1 MSEYLIIILAS
12 FVFVYAL
19 ISKRLST
26 TIITG
31 TILFVTFG
39 LLVGPKGFDLMGANV
54 NVTPMKLLFEAT
66 LVVVLFNDAMAINT
80 KKWHKEAYIP
90 GRLLGIGLPLTIVF
104 GLAIALAMFTE
115 LAVWEAALIGAI
127 LAPTDAALG
136 QAVISN
142 PRVPQSI
149 RQGLNVESGL
159 NDGIVLPM
167 VMIFIAAAKETVG
180 SNPAFNALWFI
191 LETVFFSAL
200 IGIAVGW
207 IGARLTSSASRRDWM
222 SPIWRSIGV
231 LALAALAYGLS
242 DSFGG
247 SGFIS
252 AWVAGFTMG
261 AVIRDQFPDI
271 HEFPETVGQI
281 MTMFSFIAFGALILG
296 PSLGK
301 MTWEVVFYAILSLT
315 VIRMI
320 PVAISMFRSGLKRP
334 SVLYL
339 GWFGPR
345 GLASIIFALIIVEE
359 AALPGTPLIIL
370 IMATTVGLSVL
381 AHGVTSVWGANR
393 YADWYQ
399 GKADIHKEMEESRKV
414 PEIRLRRRAN
424 PFGHRA
430 EK

>member
-1 MSEYLIIILAS
+1 MSEYVIIALAA
-12 FVFVYAL
+12 FIIFYAL

-31 TILFVTFG
+31 TILFVAFG
-39 LLVGPKGFDLMGANV
+39 LLIGNKGFDLMGTST
-54 NVTPMKLLFEAT
+54 NVTPIKILFEAT
-66 LVVVLFNDAMAINT
+66 LVVVLFNDALAINT
-80 KKWHKEAYIP
+80 KKWRKEAYIP

-104 GLAIALAMFTE
+104 GFAIALALFTE
-115 LAVWEAALIGAI
+115 LDVWEAALVGAI

-159 NDGIVLPM
+159 NDGIVLPV
-167 VMIFIAAAKETVG
+167 VMLFIAGAEETVG
-180 SNPAFNALWFI
+180 SNPAFNSLWFI
-191 LETVFFSAL
+191 LETIFFSAL

-207 IGARLTSSASRRDWM
+207 VGARLTSIASRRDWM

-231 LALAALAYGLS
+231 LALAALAYALS

-261 AVIRDQFPDI
+261 LVIRDEFADI

-281 MTMFSFIAFGALILG
+281 LTMFSFIAFGALILG
-296 PSLGK
+296 PALGE
-301 MTWEVVFYAILSLT
+301 MTWEVVLYAILSLT
-315 VIRMI
+315 VVRMI
-320 PVAISMFRSGLKRP
+320 PVALAMFRSGLKWP

-345 GLASIIFALIIVEE
+345 GLASIIFALIIIEE
-359 AALPGTPLIIL
+359 AHLPGASLITL
-370 IMATTVGLSVL
+370 IMAITVGLSVL

-399 GKADIHKEMEESRKV
+399 GKADIHGEMEESRKV
-414 PEIRLRRRAN
+414 PEIRIRIRAN
-424 PFGHRA
+424 PFGHR
-430 EK
+430 EGK

>member
-1 MSEYLIIILAS
+1 MSEYVILALAA
-12 FVFVYAL
+12 FIIVYAL

-31 TILFVTFG
+31 TILFVAFG
-39 LLVGPKGFDLMGANV
+39 LLIGPKGIDLMGADRNL
-54 NVTPMKLLFEAT
+54 TPIKVLFEAT
-66 LVVVLFNDAMAINT
+66 LVVVLFNDAMAINA
-80 KKWHKEAYIP
+80 KRWRKQAYIP

-104 GLAIALAMFTE
+104 GFAIALALFTE
-115 LAVWEAALIGAI
+115 LDVWEAALVGAI

-142 PRVPQSI
+142 PRVPQNI

-159 NDGIVLPM
+159 NDGIVLPV
-167 VMIFIAAAKETVG
+167 VMIFIAAAEESVG
-180 SNPAFNALWFI
+180 ANTAFNALWFI
-191 LETVFFSAL
+191 LETIFFSAL

-207 IGARLTSSASRRDWM
+207 IGARLTSVASRRDWM

-231 LALAALAYGLS
+231 LALAALAYALS

-261 AVIRDQFPDI
+261 LVIRDEFPHI
-271 HEFPETVGQI
+271 HVFPETVGQVL
-281 MTMFSFIAFGALILG
+281 TMFSFIAFGALVLG
-296 PSLGK
+296 PSLGD
-301 MTWEVVFYAILSLT
+301 MTWEVVLYAVLSLT
-315 VIRMI
+315 LVRMI
-320 PVAISMFRSGLKRP
+320 PVAISMFRSGLRWP

-359 AALPGTPLIIL
+359 ASLPGAPLIIL
-370 IMATTVGLSVL
+370 IMAITVGLSVL

-393 YADWYQ
+393 YADWYE
-399 GKADIHKEMEESRKV
+399 GKADIHEEMEESRKV
-414 PEIRLRRRAN
+414 PEIRIRIRNN

-430 EK
+430 KT